1 MNNALVAL
9 LIGIVA
15 ALVFGYYVAQ
25 KSTRQ
30 ENILGGTVARVF
42 HFIGASA
49 VTGVLPVVLASLFLG
64 LGFRTALPYALAFLA
79 TAWIALFLYAV
90 IEHPARL
97 QVKAEDR
104 GWTQEDARKSY

>member
-15 ALVFGYYVAQ
+15 ALAVGYYVAQ
-25 KSTRQ
+25 KSSNQ
-30 ENILGGTVARVF
+30 EKILSGAAARVF

-49 VTGVLPVVLASLFLG
+49 VTGILPVVLASLFLG
-64 LGFRTALPYALAFLA
+64 LGFRTALPFALAFLA
-79 TAWIALFLYAV
+79 TGWVALFLYAV
-90 IEHPARL
+90 IEHPVRA

-104 GWTQEDARKSY
+104 GWTREDARKSY